1 MPEDALTTMGMPPQR
16 GHGEHA
22 VLEQAAQWFA
32 LLQSE
37 EATATDREA
46 WRRWC
51 DSAEAH
57 RAAWAQVERVGQLFR
72 PIQTAP
78 DPHGAVG
85 AYRAA
90 TANATRRRVVLGLA
104 LVAGAGLTSGVAWR
118 YSPLAG
124 LVLARMADHRTA
136 TGEVREVLLAD
147 GTRVWLGT
155 ASAFDTDFGPALRRL
170 RLVAGEILVSTAG
183 EQQRPFVVDTPQGRL
198 RALGTRFTVRLDA
211 GITRIAVYDGAVQ
224 AHGADGAGV
233 VIPAGWQAR
242 LTATGLSP
250 IEPVDPASEGSTR
263 GLYIA
268 RNAPL
273 GEVLRELGRYRAG
286 LLSVSPEVAD
296 LPVFGSYPMTEP
308 ERVLAMLAS
317 VMPIRVSHP
326 LPWWTRVTPR

>member
-183 EQQRPFVVDTPQGRL
+183 GQQRPFVVDTPQGRCARSA
-198 RALGTRFTVRLDA
+198 RAS
-211 GITRIAVYDGAVQ
+211 
-224 AHGADGAGV
+224 
-233 VIPAGWQAR
+233 PSGW
-242 LTATGLSP
+242 T
-250 IEPVDPASEGSTR
+250 PAS
-263 GLYIA
+263 
-268 RNAPL
+268 
-273 GEVLRELGRYRAG
+273 
-286 LLSVSPEVAD
+286 
-296 LPVFGSYPMTEP
+296 
-308 ERVLAMLAS
+308 
-317 VMPIRVSHP
+317 RVSRSTTAP
-326 LPWWTRVTPR
+326 SRRMGPMAPAWSSPPVGRRA

>member
-124 LVLARMADHRTA
+124 LV
-136 TGEVREVLLAD
+136 
-147 GTRVWLGT
+147 
-155 ASAFDTDFGPALRRL
+155 PAWPTIALPP
-170 RLVAGEILVSTAG
+170 AKS
-183 EQQRPFVVDTPQGRL
+183 GRSCWPM
-198 RALGTRFTVRLDA
+198 
-211 GITRIAVYDGAVQ
+211 
-224 AHGADGAGV
+224 AHGS
-233 VIPAGWQAR
+233 GWERQA
-242 LTATGLSP
+242 P
-250 IEPVDPASEGSTR
+250 STR
-263 GLYIA
+263 TSA
-268 RNAPL
+268 R
-273 GEVLRELGRYRAG
+273 R
-286 LLSVSPEVAD
+286 
-296 LPVFGSYPMTEP
+296 
-308 ERVLAMLAS
+308 
-317 VMPIRVSHP
+317 
-326 LPWWTRVTPR
+326 